1 MNVDAAKWGDGF
13 DNGFDLFVN
22 VMAIVHR
29 GRLQANGLRAID
41 GHYITN
47 HSRRIWQHACCF
59 HMGWRKGNEKM
70 GDVRNGGRSCRACLE
85 ILPYCL

>member
-29 GRLQANGLRAID
+29 GRLQANGA
-41 GHYITN
+41 GVT
-47 HSRRIWQHACCF
+47 
-59 HMGWRKGNEKM
+59 
-70 GDVRNGGRSCRACLE
+70 SCIVISC
-85 ILPYCL
+85 